1 MIRRS
6 STAVLAVAVLAIA
19 LPQTWA
25 DERLVT
31 LPVVVGQMDGANGS
45 WWESRIRIV
54 RTSDDPVRVRRVWV
68 ALPDGGFVDEPQ
80 TAPSWTV
87 GVYQPDGVVL
97 TLLGEELLAG
107 GESQIGAVQLA
118 IDGDAH
124 VLERIADSSGTLPNP
139 MCAEIRGQGQMVPAF
154 SDPLTG
160 PCFIPWAARWSYF
173 RNNLGIVNPND
184 TPMAF
189 LVSAVSFYE
198 TDPGEVAPPL
208 EVVLPAYGFLQ
219 LNQVLAQLDW
229 QHLSVEC
236 KFIVTVEP
244 EDGRPY
250 YAYGSMVYSSKN
262 DPEFVAP
269 VSGTVGGL
277 P

>member
-1 MIRRS
+1 VNAPNEVAFTLS
-6 STAVLAVAVLAIA
+6 GSEVLY
-19 LPQTWA
+19 
-25 DERLVT
+25 
-31 LPVVVGQMDGANGS
+31 GAGS
-45 WWESRIRIV
+45 H
-54 RTSDDPVRVRRVWV
+54 
-68 ALPDGGFVDEPQ
+68 
-80 TAPSWTV
+80 
-87 GVYQPDGVVL
+87 
-97 TLLGEELLAG
+97 
-107 GESQIGAVQLA
+107 IGAVQLA
-118 IDGDAH
+118 IEGNAN
-124 VLERIADSSGTLPNP
+124 VLERIADTSGTLPNP
-139 MCAEIRGQGQMVPAF
+139 MCNEMRGQGQIVPAF

-160 PCFIPWAARWSYF
+160 PCFIPWADRWSYF

-189 LVSAVSFYE
+189 SVSAISRF
-198 TDPGEVAPPL
+198 DKQLGEVAPPL

-229 QHLSVEC
+229 QHLGIEC
-236 KFIVTVEP
+236 VFIITVEP

-262 DPEFVAP
+262 DPEFIAP

>member
-6 STAVLAVAVLAIA
+6 LTAVLAVAVLVIA
-19 LPQTWA
+19 LPQVWA

-31 LPVVVGQMDGANGS
+31 LPVVVGQVAGANGS

-54 RTSDDPVRVRRVWV
+54 RTSDDPVRIRRVWV
-68 ALPDGGFVDEPQ
+68 AFPDGGYYDDPQ
-80 TAPSWTV
+80 TAPSWTL
-87 GVYQPDGVVL
+87 GVDRPHEVVL
-97 TLLGEELLAG
+97 SVAGEYLLG
-107 GESQIGAVQLA
+107 GESNIGAVQLA

-124 VLERIADSSGTLPNP
+124 VLERVADTSGTLPNP
-139 MCAEIRGQGQMVPAF
+139 MCGEMRGQGQIVPAF

-160 PCFIPWAARWSYF
+160 PCFIPWADRWSYF

-184 TPMAF
+184 TPMGF
-189 LVSAVSFYE
+189 SVSAISMVGDGVS
-198 TDPGEVAPPL
+198 EVAPPL
-208 EVVLPAYGFLQ
+208 EVVLPAYGFRQ

-229 QHLSVEC
+229 QHLGIEC
-236 KFIVTVEP
+236 VFIITVEP

-262 DPEFVAP
+262 DPEFIAP